1 MVSAPPVA
9 ENTRL
14 VGATLVAAVS
24 RAVTDTGPAARADGA
39 RAPASA
45 AATTAAPALRRAVF
59 ERGARERMSIELR
72 LISGGFGGMGR
83 DYLPALAALAERP
96 RSGRS
101 RMRSFRLFSVGA
113 SLRMSQ
119 VMFPR
124 TPSRPTARLGAWL
137 TISASTHGLLLT

>member
-24 RAVTDTGPAARADGA
+24 RAVTVWGAAARADGA
-39 RAPASA
+39 RTAPRAVEA
-45 AATTAAPALRRAVF
+45 RTATALRRAVF
-59 ERGARERMSIELR
+59 ERGARERMSGLQGD
-72 LISGGFGGMGR
+72 SGGIGGE
-83 DYLPALAALAERP
+83 DQLCLAALADRP

-101 RMRSFRLFSVGA
+101 RIRSLRLLSVGA

-124 TPSRPTARLGAWL
+124 PPSRPTERLCAWL
-137 TISASTHGLLLT
+137 RISASTHGLLPT